1 IFIGGAFQ
9 QPSLLYL
16 QKANG
21 FIKKTIPDFEKFSF
35 NDVTTAFFFDADKD
49 GDIDLFIGGG
59 GNMAPASADTY
70 QNQFYKNDG
79 KGNFTLQPG

>member
-1 IFIGGAFQ
+1 
-9 QPSLLYL
+9 
-16 QKANG
+16 
-21 FIKKTIPDFEKFSF
+21 IPDFEKFSF

-79 KGNFTLQPG
+79 KGNFTLQPGAFGISHTNCGTAIPIDYDN

>member
-1 IFIGGAFQ
+1 
-9 QPSLLYL
+9 
-16 QKANG
+16 
-21 FIKKTIPDFEKFSF
+21 
-35 NDVTTAFFFDADKD
+35 KD

-79 KGNFTLQPG
+79 KGNFTLQPGAFGISHTNCGTAIPIDYDNDGYPDIFIGSRSEPQQYGIIPR